1 MCAARPPRPTPCSHL
16 AYGSV
21 AARCG
26 AFPPWG
32 APRARPAAGRRVG
45 QRNALGNGLAVPRRS
60 VPHSSALRALAH
72 SACHPDCKAQPARP
86 PHTAARSA
94 AASSSAAG
102 GQRMGACPSAA
113 PPAPLPSALAVW
125 GVTRP
130 AHPPALDCS
139 GAGAQTSGDVQ
150 PAPSRW
156 SCVSCASPVE
166 RPRIPRPSGRGLV
179 ACRYALPWRGCG
191 AVAPRGSAPRH
202 VPPAP
207 ASAPL
212 SIVRGQPASAGAP
225 RQSGRGLERRVFSL
239 FSSSLPP
246 PPRGGPRPAWR
257 PRSAGSPAP
266 PLRSLRVRSVCRRRA
281 RGARRLR
288 TSHTPRSL
296 TRVRC
301 PCPPPRPL
309 PLGGGGCACPPSG
322 RYRSLPGG
330 LWWLGVAALHLFA
343 SVRLRPSAGRCSRPL
358 LLGAC
363 KISNTLVFSPNPIIL
378 KVRTIGR

>member
-1 MCAARPPRPTPCSHL
+1 MCAACPPRPTPCSHL

-45 QRNALGNGLAVPRRS
+45 QRNVLGNGFAVPRRS
-60 VPHSSALRALAH
+60 VPHATALRALAH
-72 SACHPDCKAQPARP
+72 SACHPDRGIQPARP

-102 GQRMGACPSAA
+102 GQRIGACPSAA

-125 GVTRP
+125 GVARP
-130 AHPPALDCS
+130 AHPPALVCS
-139 GAGAQTSGDVQ
+139 GAGALS
-150 PAPSRW
+150 PRNALPIRAPWALVSR
-156 SCVSCASPVE
+156 AILGA

-179 ACRYALPWRGCG
+179 AGRYALPWRGCG
-191 AVAPRGSAPRH
+191 AVAPRLSAPRR

-212 SIVRGQPASAGAP
+212 SDVRGQPASAGPCGAV
-225 RQSGRGLERRVFSL
+225 RGRSGSRPFSL
-239 FSSSLPP
+239 FSSALPP
-246 PPRGGPRPAWR
+246 PPRGDPRPAWR

-266 PLRSLRVRSVCRRRA
+266 PLRACGSHGALAVRPC
-281 RGARRLR
+281 
-288 TSHTPRSL
+288 PRP
-296 TRVRC
+296 R

-309 PLGGGGCACPPSG
+309 PLGGGGGACPPFV
-322 RYRSLPGG
+322 RRARRVRAPASLPGG
-330 LWWLGVAALHLFA
+330 FVVVCPASSLPLW
-343 SVRLRPSAGRCSRPL
+343 LRGACAPP
-358 LLGAC
+358 LGA
-363 KISNTLVFSPNPIIL
+363 IRAHFNLGL
-378 KVRTIGR
+378 AR